1 MAKGYGIANINT
13 GEKVNSS
20 TNFGIASN
28 SKAFTTTA
36 IALQIDQG
44 KINWDDRVKKYIP
57 EFKMYDDYVTEN
69 FTIRDLV
76 VHRSGLGLGAGD
88 LMVWPDGHDFTPDDI
103 IQNIQYLKPVSDF
116 RTKYDYDNLLY
127 IIAGVVIERVS
138 GNLGQILSKR
148 ISFNRSI

>member
-1 MAKGYGIANINT
+1 MKIRHFFSLLILFTSFITNSQNIDLSKVDVVVEKTHVTVNVPVIAVGNLHNDEVVLAKGYGIANINT

-28 SKAFTTTA
+28 SKAVTTSA
-36 IALQIDQG
+36 IALLIDQG

-76 VHRSGLGLGAGD
+76 DR
-88 LMVWPDGHDFTPDDI
+88 
-103 IQNIQYLKPVSDF
+103 K
-116 RTKYDYDNLLY
+116 
-127 IIAGVVIERVS
+127 
-138 GNLGQILSKR
+138 
-148 ISFNRSI
+148 